1 MRCPGCG
8 LYHPSQYNEC
18 ISCGEKFGAADQR
31 DESEAAS
38 ANGYAGG
45 EAASSF
51 DENDDDSGKKR
62 RSKTVKHQSKAG
74 MSTTVGVLVALG
86 ILLLATGATVF
97 FLTRSPDNERFV
109 SKGRTEL
116 SRGQYAFA
124 VDTLNKAAA
133 ATPNDPRVYLL
144 LARAYVGINDVEK
157 AWANISKAQQL
168 GEGVVSEPA
177 LASDLA
183 NYYMKKKDYDKAIDL
198 LRPLAKGNIQGKKQ
212 ELADLDAA
220 YGDELLSKGDL
231 AKSLKCWEEVR
242 DLRAGSRFGEAEAR
256 LSTIYEKIAI
266 KAAGEQNDDEAIA
279 YYGKLTAIAQNPKY
293 YLALAD
299 IYERKK
305 QLEMAIDQLRK
316 AIKMSNSPELQHR
329 LAGLLARRGK
339 ELLDQGDDTV
349 GYAYL
354 QQAKSVDPSSG
365 SIPEVTLKNIDIGID
380 TSSRMPRIS
389 GEVWNPKDK
398 SIGSLN
404 LKAELYDTEN
414 GISLWSKEQR
424 IVDEF
429 MKPLGSHESQP
440 FHFTAGSSAK
450 FDGKV
455 EFRMYVDGSLYK
467 AYKLEKGGKSKSSV
481 ADRGDS
487 TFSEKASSEPPVAPP
502 RASAPPPDPAQ
513 NPPRAT
519 SAVSTTPGSTAPI
532 PGVPTLAPPT
542 APPPGRSVEEQTL
555 KDLDF

>member
-18 ISCGEKFGAADQR
+18 ISCGEKFGTADQR
-31 DESEAAS
+31 DENGAAS

-45 EAASSF
+45 EAASF
-51 DENDDDSGKKR
+51 DEDDDDPRKKR
-62 RSKTVKHQSKAG
+62 RSKSVKHQNKAG

-97 FLTRSPDNERFV
+97 FLTRTPDNERFI

-157 AWANISKAQQL
+157 AWASISKAQQL
-168 GEGVVSEPA
+168 GEGVVAEPD

-198 LRPLAKGNIQGKKQ
+198 LRPLAKGNIEGKKQ

-220 YGDELLSKGDL
+220 YGDELLSKGELDKAL
-231 AKSLKCWEEVR
+231 RCWEEVR
-242 DLRAGSRFGEAEAR
+242 DLRAGSRFSEAEAR
-256 LSTIYEKIAI
+256 LSTIYEKNAT
-266 KAAGEQNDDEAIA
+266 KLAGEQKDDEAIA
-279 YYGKLTAIAQNPKY
+279 YYGKLTALAQNPKY

-329 LAGLLARRGK
+329 LSGLLARRGK

-354 QQAKSVDPSSG
+354 QQAKSVDPSSE
-365 SIPEVTLKNIDIGID
+365 SVPDVTLKNIDIGID
-380 TSSRMPRIS
+380 TSTRMPRIA
-389 GEVWNPKDK
+389 GEVWNPMDK

-414 GISLWSKEQR
+414 SISLWSKEQR

-450 FDGKV
+450 FDGTT

-467 AYKLEKGGKSKSSV
+467 AYKLEKSGKSKSSV
-481 ADRGDS
+481 ADGGDS
-487 TFSEKASSEPPVAPP
+487 GSTKVSSEPPVAPTRSVP
-502 RASAPPPDPAQ
+502 VAPPPDAAQ
-513 NPPRAT
+513 TPPRAT
-519 SAVSTTPGSTAPI
+519 GTVPGGTAPT
-532 PGVPTLAPPT
+532 PGVPATTPTT
-542 APPPGRSVEEQTL
+542 APPPGKSVEEQTL

>member
-1 MRCPGCG
+1 
-8 LYHPSQYNEC
+8 
-18 ISCGEKFGAADQR
+18 
-31 DESEAAS
+31 
-38 ANGYAGG
+38 
-45 EAASSF
+45 
-51 DENDDDSGKKR
+51 
-62 RSKTVKHQSKAG
+62 

-97 FLTRSPDNERFV
+97 FLTRSPDNERFI

-157 AWANISKAQQL
+157 AWASISKAQQL
-168 GEGVVSEPA
+168 GEGVVAEPD

-198 LRPLAKGNIQGKKQ
+198 LRPLAKGNIEGKKQ

-231 AKSLKCWEEVR
+231 GKALRCWEEVR

-256 LSTIYEKIAI
+256 LSTIYEKYAT
-266 KAAGEQNDDEAIA
+266 KLSGEEKDDEAIA
-279 YYGKLTAIAQNPKY
+279 YYGKLTALAQNPKY

-305 QLEMAIDQLRK
+305 QLEMAIDQMRK

-329 LAGLLARRGK
+329 LSGLLARRGK

-354 QQAKSVDPSSG
+354 QQAKSVDPSSA
-365 SIPEVTLKNIDIGID
+365 SVPDVTLKNIDIGID
-380 TSSRMPRIS
+380 TSTRMPRIA
-389 GEVWNPKDK
+389 GEVWNPMDK
-398 SIGSLN
+398 SIGTLN

-414 GISLWSKEQR
+414 SISLWSKEQR

-429 MKPLGSHESQP
+429 MKPLGSHEAQP

-450 FDGKV
+450 FDGTV

-481 ADRGDS
+481 ADGGDS
-487 TFSEKASSEPPVAPP
+487 RSSTKASSEPPTAPQRSIP
-502 RASAPPPDPAQ
+502 VAPPPDPAQ
-513 NPPRAT
+513 TPSRAT
-519 SAVSTTPGSTAPI
+519 STVPGGAAPT
-532 PGVPTLAPPT
+532 PGVPTTAPPT
-542 APPPGRSVEEQTL
+542 APPPGKSVEEQTL